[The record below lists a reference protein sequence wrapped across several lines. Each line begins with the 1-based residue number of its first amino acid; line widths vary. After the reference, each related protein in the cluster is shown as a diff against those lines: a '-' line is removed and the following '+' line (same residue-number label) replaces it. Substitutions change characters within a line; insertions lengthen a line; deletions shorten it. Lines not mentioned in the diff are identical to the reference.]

1 MDLFT
6 VMRSK
11 DCKCRH
17 HIDQQRQGNVHH
29 QGLHKE
35 QDMMLSLTSSREKF
49 TLKALIM
56 LRDEERQCTKAVV
69 ANPGVD
75 LMIKEFLDV
84 VDGERV
90 FTIH

>member
-1 MDLFT
+1 
-6 VMRSK
+6 
-11 DCKCRH
+11 
-17 HIDQQRQGNVHH
+17 
-29 QGLHKE
+29 
-35 QDMMLSLTSSREKF
+35 MLSLTSSREKF

-56 LRDEERQCTKAVV
+56 LRDEERQCKKAVV